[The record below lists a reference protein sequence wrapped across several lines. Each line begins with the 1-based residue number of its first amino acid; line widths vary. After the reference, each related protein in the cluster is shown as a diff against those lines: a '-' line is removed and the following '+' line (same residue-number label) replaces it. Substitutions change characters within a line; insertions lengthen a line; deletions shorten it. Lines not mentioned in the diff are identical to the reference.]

1 MDYEAELL
9 AEARKAI
16 HECPEHRCEIIDLYT
31 LAMGEVADGES
42 AAHEYELFMGSILE
56 INNDINSKGT
66 TS

>member
-16 HECPEHRCEIIDLYT
+16 KNHPEHRCEIIDLYT

-42 AAHEYELFMGSILE
+42 ADHEYELFMGSLNE
-56 INNDINSKGT
+56 IREEALQG
-66 TS
+66 